1 MEIEEAVVAYLK
13 AYTGLTALT
22 STRIF
27 PDERPQDVTTLPSIT
42 YMLVSDV
49 KQHTLTGKL
58 KQERPVYQFSVYAA
72 TRASAK
78 AVAAQIKAALSDY
91 HGTMS
96 GVVVEKIQLNNELCS
111 TYKSTDGS
119 IKTTIADL
127 EFEITYIRE

>member
-1 MEIEEAVVAYLK
+1 MDIEEAVVAYLK

-27 PDERPQDVTTLPSIT
+27 PDERPQDSSLPAIT

-49 KQHTLTGKL
+49 KQHILTGKL
-58 KQERPVYQFSVYAA
+58 AQEQPVYQFSIYAA

-78 AVAAQIKAALSDY
+78 AVAAQLKAALSDY
-91 HGTMS
+91 HGTLS
-96 GVVVEKIQLNNELCS
+96 GVVIEKIQLNNELCS

-127 EFEITYIRE
+127 EFEITYVKE